1 MSKLSNQVA
10 LTCTQCGRPMLL
22 TFLETTIPD
31 DNSELLLALARS
43 ISQAGKCPYCR
54 KRDNYEKEKSD
65 RGEFTD
71 YRSRPI
77 INFIPIPRDKYPKE
91 KK

>member
-1 MSKLSNQVA
+1 MF
-10 LTCTQCGRPMLL
+10 LTM
-22 TFLETTIPD
+22 LETTIPD

-54 KRDNYEKEKSD
+54 KRDVYEAEKAS
-65 RGEFTD
+65 RGEATD
-71 YRSRPI
+71 YRSRPV
-77 INFIPIPRDKYPKE
+77 INFIPIPRDKFPKE